1 MLSRSKLTAILLLV
15 AVFAAGAVVGGAAS
29 AALADRGDRDRRRER
44 PSYVDRLDREIG
56 LRPGQRDT
64 IQEIV
69 NAYDVAMNEVWR
81 EVRPRFEAVRQ
92 DVRGRIAAA
101 LDSAQTVQYRA
112 LIARTD
118 SIRAHRDRERG
129 DSAKR

>member
-1 MLSRSKLTAILLLV
+1 MLNRSKLTAIILLV

-29 AALADRGDRDRRRER
+29 AALADRGNDDRKRDR
-44 PSYVDRLDREIG
+44 PSYVERLDREIG

-64 IQEIV
+64 IQKIV
-69 NAYDVAMNEVWR
+69 DDYDAAMSRVWR
-81 EVRPRFEAVRQ
+81 EVRPRFDTVRY
-92 DVRGRIAAA
+92 DIRGRIAAA
-101 LDSAQTVQYRA
+101 LDSAQAEQYRR

-118 SIRAHRDRERG
+118 SIRAHRERG

>member
-1 MLSRSKLTAILLLV
+1 MLNRSKLTAILLLV

-29 AALADRGDRDRRRER
+29 AALADRGDKDRRRER
-44 PSYVDRLDREIG
+44 PSYVERLDREIG

-69 NAYDVAMNEVWR
+69 DAYDVAMSRVWH
-81 EVRPRFEAVRQ
+81 EVRPRFDTIRH
-92 DVRGRIAAA
+92 DVRARIAAA
-101 LDSAQTVQYRA
+101 LDSAQAEEYRA
-112 LIARTD
+112 LIVRTD
-118 SIRAHRDRERG
+118 SMRARRERG